1 MEFAFSTPA
10 FGFLVLLIPLV
21 WFLPSRSRD
30 HWQSGLR
37 SAIFLLLILA
47 LMRPVLLSSEQS
59 KHFAVVL
66 DQSASLDNQE
76 RAVAQQNTLELV
88 GNLGASGDITVV
100 QVGGTPIEIPNSQ
113 YVHMSAEN
121 RSSLSDAIETAAQA
135 IPMGVQGSV
144 TVISDGRST
153 DRHWGQSV
161 LGLVERNIPVYTL
174 PLNVT
179 ANDIYPTDL
188 RASTA
193 RPNESVDVE
202 IDVVGIGND
211 LSIQLLH
218 DEEVL
223 AQTTFDATAS
233 PTAVALTFKTPN
245 KPFVSI
251 TASISSNANVDSDP
265 TNNTIHQ
272 TLAVQPAFRVL
283 YIRDQ
288 LQSANEYLQT
298 LVGSGFL
305 IDARE
310 ADSLPSIDLAE
321 YDVVWLDDV
330 PAHLLSDIVQSSLV
344 ESVMIDGLGLM
355 VSGAKKS
362 FGDGGYF
369 GQLIEPILP
378 VKIQGKQDNID
389 PSVGLAIILD
399 TSGSMA
405 GSRIELA
412 KHIARIAVR
421 RLQPHDRIGI
431 VEFYGNKHW
440 AVPMQPASTK
450 IEIDRAIGRMKAIGG
465 TVLYPAI
472 QEAYYGLK
480 NVNTRFK
487 HIVLITDA
495 GVEDSN
501 YEAMVRQ
508 ISKDRINVTS
518 ILVGQGGHNLIMSNI
533 ANWGQGRFYAVGN
546 QFQLVDLI
554 LKQPMLSSPPMFK
567 EGEFQLEGR
576 SMMGWLADTDLG
588 EIPPISGYAEV
599 EKRPDAISLI
609 EIEDTDHPLLATWQY
624 GLGRVTA
631 LTTEPVGDSTSAW
644 QNWTNYSELLG
655 RVTAFT
661 SASHQ
666 NHEIQLIRRNDQV
679 DLIVSGAVQ
688 NEGPLV
694 FNFEDHMADPD
705 TATLLEL
712 RKTAPNLF
720 EATLNVPN
728 GEPLYIGVSDSVKN
742 RWIYAVSDGS
752 SDHSPETQVH
762 PDKALPLGE
771 LATLTEG
778 RSLTQSTILGLQDLS
793 VSPGELSFVV
803 TKLWPWLL
811 LLALLT
817 YFSELLYRRWP
828 R

>member
-10 FGFLVLLIPLV
+10 FGFLALLIPLV

-30 HWQSGLR
+30 HWQSGIR
-37 SAIFLLLILA
+37 SAAFLLLILA

-66 DQSASLDNQE
+66 DQSASLDDQE
-76 RAVAQQNTLELV
+76 RVTAQQNALELV
-88 GNLGASGDITVV
+88 GNLGANGDITVV
-100 QVGGTPIEIPNSQ
+100 QVGGTPTEIPNSQ
-113 YVHMSAEN
+113 YVHMSN
-121 RSSLSDAIETAAQA
+121 DRRSSLSDAIEIAAQA

-153 DRHWGQSV
+153 DRHWGQPL

-174 PLNVT
+174 PLDAT

-193 RPNESVDVE
+193 RPNENVDVE
-202 IDVVGIGND
+202 IDIVGIGND

-218 DEEVL
+218 EEEVL
-223 AQTTFDATAS
+223 AQTVIDAVAT
-233 PTAVALTFKTPN
+233 PTTVALTFKTPS
-245 KPFVSI
+245 KPFVSV
-251 TASISSNANVDSDP
+251 TAKVSSNPNVDSDLS
-265 TNNTIHQ
+265 NNSFQ
-272 TLAVQPAFRVL
+272 RTLAVQPAFRVI

-288 LQSANEYLQT
+288 MESANEHLQA
-298 LVGSGFL
+298 LIGSGFL
-305 IDARE
+305 IDAHNAE
-310 ADSLPSIDLAE
+310 AMSSVNLKE

-330 PAHLLSDIVQSSLV
+330 PAYLLSDAVQSSLI
-344 ESVMIDGLGLM
+344 ESIMIDGLGLM
-355 VSGAKKS
+355 VTGAKKS
-362 FGDGGYF
+362 FSDGGYF

-567 EGEFQLEGR
+567 EGEFQLQGR
-576 SMMGWLADTDLG
+576 SMMGWLADVDLDDV
-588 EIPPISGYAEV
+588 PPISGYAEV
-599 EKRPDAISLI
+599 EKRPDAYTLI
-609 EIEDTDHPLLATWQY
+609 EVENTEHPLLATWQY

-631 LTTEPVGDSTSAW
+631 LTTEPVGESTSAW
-644 QNWTNYSELLG
+644 QDWKSYSELLG

-661 SASHQ
+661 SATHQ
-666 NHEIQLIRRNDQV
+666 NYEVQLIRRNDQV
-679 DLIVSGAVQ
+679 DLIVAGAVQ
-688 NEGPLV
+688 YEGPLV
-694 FNFEDHMADPD
+694 YKFEDHTADPA
-705 TATLLEL
+705 TAQMLEL
-712 RKTAPNLF
+712 RQTAPNLF
-720 EATLNVPN
+720 ETTLNISN
-728 GEPLYIGVSDSVKN
+728 DEPIYIGVSDLIKN

-752 SDHSPETQVH
+752 ADHSPETQVN
-762 PDKALPLGE
+762 PDDALPLLE
-771 LATLTEG
+771 LAALTDG
-778 RSLTQSTILGLQDLS
+778 RSLTQSTILGLQDLN

-817 YFSELLYRRWP
+817 YLSELLYRRWP